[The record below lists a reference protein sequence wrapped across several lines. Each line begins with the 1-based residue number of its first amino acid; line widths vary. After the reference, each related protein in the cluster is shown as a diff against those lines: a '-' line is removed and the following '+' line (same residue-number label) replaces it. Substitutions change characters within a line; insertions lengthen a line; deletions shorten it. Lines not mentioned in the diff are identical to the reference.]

1 MTDRIQLTHF
11 VGMVAGRTR
20 QTIATPLGVAWHPGP
35 HREVVV
41 VETTAGT
48 LRVPAHAMP
57 GYEPGDQVVVTIQHN
72 RSEDG
77 GIEFT
82 GPIPQEDP

>member
-1 MTDRIQLTHF
+1 MTFQWTQL

-20 QTIATPLGVAWHPGP
+20 QTAVAPFGVMWEPFP
-35 HREVVV
+35 DREVVI

-77 GIEFT
+77 GIEYT